1 MFTILLILT
10 IIYAIFKFLNMRAEF
25 ERRDAERAAREAEAA
40 AQMEEFEEEEE
51 MRSTAIDVEAD
62 TIETTEA
69 EDVAFSV
76 EEKVPEYE
84 EV

>member
-40 AQMEEFEEEEE
+40 AQMEAFEEEEE
-51 MRSTAIDVEAD
+51 IRSTAIDVEAD

-76 EEKVPEYE
+76 EEKVSEYE

>member
-76 EEKVPEYE
+76 EEKVSEYE

>member
-51 MRSTAIDVEAD
+51 IRSTAIDVEAD